1 MKWFNAQRDELPHPD
16 QQVLISVNGVY
27 YICRF
32 DASNRRFIIKEE
44 DKNSVFAIDDYLIYW
59 THFED
64 PDF

>member
-1 MKWFNAQRDELPHPD
+1 MEWYNAQKDQLPENG
-16 QQVLISVNGVY
+16 QQVLISVKGVY

-32 DASNRRFIIKEE
+32 DEKERSFIINEE
-44 DKNSVFAIDDYLIYW
+44 TKKTIYKIDEYLIYW